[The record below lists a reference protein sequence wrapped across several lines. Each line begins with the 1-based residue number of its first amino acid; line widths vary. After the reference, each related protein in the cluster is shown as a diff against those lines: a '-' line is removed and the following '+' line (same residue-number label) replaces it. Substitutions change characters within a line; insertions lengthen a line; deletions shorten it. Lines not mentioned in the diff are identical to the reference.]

1 MKMAEIKQVKIQAVY
16 DKDTFRCHRY
26 LIAETHGI
34 KGTIYVD
41 KDIDV
46 PKEVIVTMV
55 VKG

>member
-1 MKMAEIKQVKIQAVY
+1 MAEIKQVKIQAVY

-26 LIAETHGI
+26 LIEETHGI